1 MTATKKTY
9 HKIKERLDK
18 FNHDFG
24 KNIWLMHRSELKDN
38 STQYEARYNHFNLH
52 NLNYY
57 LKDKHEDSNPYIL
70 NNDVFL
76 IYRIDGE
83 IMFCL
88 GHMKL
93 PKADIR
99 FFHED
104 INDYTLEFRG
114 LAERMT
120 VLEWRKMRTMD
131 KLMAKI

>member
-1 MTATKKTY
+1 MTATDKIY
-9 HKIKERLDK
+9 DKIKERLDK
-18 FNHDFG
+18 FNHYFG
-24 KNIWLMHRSELKDN
+24 NNLWFMHRTELDHN
-38 STQYEARYNHFNLH
+38 STRYNDRYNKFTRY

-76 IYRIDGE
+76 MYRIDGE
-83 IMFCL
+83 MMFCL

-93 PKADIR
+93 PNGNIR

-104 INDYTLEFRG
+104 INEYILEFG
-114 LAERMT
+114 GVEKRMT
-120 VLEWRKMRTMD
+120 FLEWRKMRTMD